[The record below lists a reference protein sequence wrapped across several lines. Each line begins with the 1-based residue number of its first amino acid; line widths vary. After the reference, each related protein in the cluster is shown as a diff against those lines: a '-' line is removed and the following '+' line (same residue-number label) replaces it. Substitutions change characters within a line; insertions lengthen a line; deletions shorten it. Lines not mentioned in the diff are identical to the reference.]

1 MINWDDAKVVLAVAR
16 GGTFAAAAR
25 TLGLDETTVARR
37 LTRLERAL
45 EVEVFQAYDGRRIPT
60 SRGAGLVAQAER
72 LETEALRLEHLAG
85 DNLEEAVGCVRIAA
99 TEMVARHILAPRIG
113 ELLAAH
119 PKVTLRFLTGHENV
133 SFARWETDL
142 AVRLARPERGDL
154 LVRKLADIRFAVFE
168 ARAGQTVGKPKA
180 ARQWLTYHEDLAHLP
195 EARFVAGKLDGAEP
209 LLRSNDLDALAM
221 AVESGAGV
229 ACLPMSVALMASRKE
244 GVGLAVVPEEKE
256 LNLVR
261 EAWLLMRP
269 DQREVQ
275 SVRAVADWIV
285 AVFRA
290 AQPELAGRA

>member
-1 MINWDDAKVVLAVAR
+1 MVNWDDTRVVLAVAR

-37 LTRLERAL
+37 LARLEAAL
-45 EVEVFQAYDGRRIPT
+45 EIEIFQAHDGRRIPT
-60 SRGAGLVAQAER
+60 SRGAGLIAQAER
-72 LETEALRLEHLAG
+72 LEAEALRLEHLATE
-85 DNLEEAVGCVRIAA
+85 NTEEAVGCVRIAA
-99 TEMVARHILAPRIG
+99 TEMMTRHILAPRIG
-113 ELLAAH
+113 ALAAAH

-154 LVRKLADIRFAVFE
+154 VVRKLADVCFGVFE
-168 ARAGQTVGKPKA
+168 SPAGRQQGHKA
-180 ARQWLTYHEDLAHLP
+180 EQRWLAYHEDLSHLP

-221 AVESGAGV
+221 AVESGAGM
-229 ACLPMSVALMASRKE
+229 ACLPMFVAQPLTRGKTKR
-244 GVGLAVVPEEKE
+244 LAVVPQEKD

-285 AVFRA
+285 EAFREV
-290 AQPELAGRA
+290 QPRLMGQG

>member
-45 EVEVFQAYDGRRIPT
+45 EVEVFQAYDGRRVPT
-60 SRGAGLVAQAER
+60 SRGAGLIAQAER

-85 DNLEEAVGCVRIAA
+85 HRSEEAVGCVRIAA
-99 TEMVARHILAPRIG
+99 TEMIARHVLAPRIG
-113 ELLAAH
+113 ELIEAH

-168 ARAGQTVGKPKA
+168 AREGQRKNKPKVT
-180 ARQWLTYHEDLAHLP
+180 RQWLTYHEDLAHLP
-195 EARFVAGKLDGAEP
+195 EARFIAGKLDGAEP
-209 LLRSNDLDALAM
+209 LLRSNDLDGLAT
-221 AVESGAGV
+221 AVESGVGA
-229 ACLPMSVALMASRKE
+229 ACLPMFVAQLAGRGE
-244 GVGLAVVPEEKE
+244 GGGLAVVPEDKD
-256 LNLVR
+256 LNLFR

-275 SVRAVADWIV
+275 SVRAVADWV
-285 AVFRA
+285 VEAFRA
-290 AQPELAGRA
+290 AQPELEGRA